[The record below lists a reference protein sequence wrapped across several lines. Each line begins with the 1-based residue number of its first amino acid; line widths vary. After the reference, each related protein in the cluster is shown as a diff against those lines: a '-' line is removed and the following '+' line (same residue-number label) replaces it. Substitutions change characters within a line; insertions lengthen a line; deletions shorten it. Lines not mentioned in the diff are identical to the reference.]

1 MKKFT
6 HFIAIIVLLFSLIP
20 LSPIEAQ
27 ASAQDWKNYD
37 VRTELKGL
45 KAKDI
50 DDYIKSKGH
59 GDKALKDIGKVIIDV
74 SENTGL
80 NPGVL
85 LGMIIVETGWGT
97 SRLATEFNN
106 FGGVMCKKGYECR
119 YSKDRYWTVFKHRDE
134 SIRIQ
139 AELLMGKTYVKAG
152 KTTIE
157 QVLLTYAPP
166 NDGNDL
172 YSSGGYMDMIGRT
185 ISALGYDS
193 KSGSKI
199 APKNGTYKNE
209 DGSDSGKKK
218 GYYEQQQFFIQ
229 PQYNQNANTGID
241 KNGNIVPSELSY
253 ALSVFSAQTVK
264 ILTYIGV
271 ILSLILLTY
280 MSIVLILYIAIFRG
294 HSFNFEALNKL
305 TKFSDEDNVY
315 SRKTFFKMMGIVA
328 FCLIMI
334 GIFLM
339 SYHVTI
345 IAMIYEGI
353 QTVFEFLT

>member
-1 MKKFT
+1 MKKSI
-6 HFIAIIVLLFSLIP
+6 HFIAIIILLFSLFP
-20 LSPIEAQ
+20 LSPMEAK
-27 ASAQDWKNYD
+27 ASAQDWKDYD

-45 KAKDI
+45 TAKQI
-50 DDYIKSKGH
+50 DDYIASKGH
-59 GDKALKDIGKVIIDV
+59 GNGSLKGIGKIILDV
-74 SENTGL
+74 SETTGL

-97 SRLATEFNN
+97 STLATEFNN
-106 FGGVMCKKGYECR
+106 FGGVMCKQGYECR
-119 YSKDRYWTVFKHRDE
+119 FLKDRKWTVFKHRDE

-157 QVLLTYAPP
+157 KILLTYAPP

-172 YSSGGYMDMIGRT
+172 YGSGGYMDMIGRT
-185 ISALGYDS
+185 ISALGYDN

-199 APKNGTYKNE
+199 APREGTYKNE

-218 GYYEQQQFFIQ
+218 GFYEQQNFFIQ
-229 PQYNQNANTGID
+229 PQYKQNANTGID
-241 KNGNIVPSELSY
+241 KNGAVLPSELGY
-253 ALSVFSAQTVK
+253 ALATFSETTVK

-294 HSFNFEALNKL
+294 YSFNFEALNKL

-315 SRKTFFKMMGIVA
+315 SRKTFIKMMMIVV
-328 FCLIMI
+328 FCTVMI

-339 SYHVTI
+339 SYHVTL
-345 IAMIYEGI
+345 IALLYNGI
-353 QTVFEFLT
+353 QNVLNYIF